1 MGVADDGGRGD
12 DAVPPRGGSFFARRV
27 GAGSTADM
35 DRALRRS
42 ARADA
47 FDLLGREAALG
58 AQRYQR
64 VLGRAHMCYE
74 REQAKRSAE
83 LRVPNLVSDLI
94 APDPAASSARRT
106 GRERMA
112 ILKRT
117 LDGFGLDRSDT
128 QRDFHNQM
136 AGACAGLIFKDDL
149 ESEID
154 DLLVELQVERLVP
167 QFMAITPRRW
177 GKTYSVAMFVVAMA
191 LAVEGLEQSIFSTG
205 RRASQK
211 LLELIYTFICRIPGM
226 EEMIIKH
233 NVETIEMRGPD
244 GDIRK
249 ISSYPSKVKISRARA
264 PSPFVCASEETDRQ
278 TTQT

>member
-1 MGVADDGGRGD
+1 MGNADG
-12 DAVPPRGGSFFARRV
+12 DAVPARGGSFFARRAKAADT
-27 GAGSTADM
+27 GDM
-35 DRALRRS
+35 DRALKRS
-42 ARADA
+42 ALADA
-47 FDLLGREAALG
+47 LGGGGGVPTRREAAELLG
-58 AQRYQR
+58 QQAAIGAARFTR

-74 REQAKRSAE
+74 REQAKRASE
-83 LRVPNLVSDLI
+83 LRLPNLVADMIS
-94 APDPAASSARRT
+94 PDPASATSRRT
-106 GRERMA
+106 GRDRMTV
-112 ILKRT
+112 LKRT

-154 DLLVELQVERLVP
+154 DLLLELQLERLVP

-205 RRASQK
+205 RRASYK
-211 LLELIYTFICRIPGM
+211 LLELIFTFICRIPGM

-233 NVETIEMRGPD
+233 NVETIELRGPD

-249 ISSYPSKVKISRARA
+249 ISSYPSKVKISARA
-264 PSPFVCASEETDRQ
+264 AAGR
-278 TTQT
+278 